1 MPKLKNTI
9 KVIGLLTILGAA
21 AAKMAPL
28 LKSADPKLRKKFEN
42 ILSLLIEIKEDIMDI
57 GEIAK
62 KEIKKAKKK

>member
-1 MPKLKNTI
+1 MPKLKNAI